1 MNCVHLL
8 TPGVKRAR
16 KSSDSLEE
24 EEEVMLMLPDVST
37 AYTTMEPNFAIIIL
51 DTKEIIAIWIV
62 FFWIMHGNPLMA
74 ISIYLLI
81 VIHIALDLKN
91 S

>member
-37 AYTTMEPNFAIIIL
+37 AYTTMEPNFAIII

-62 FFWIMHGNPLMA
+62 F
-74 ISIYLLI
+74 
-81 VIHIALDLKN
+81 LDN
-91 S
+91 AWQ

>member
-24 EEEVMLMLPDVST
+24 EEVMLMLPDVST
-37 AYTTMEPNFAIIIL
+37 AYTTMEPNCAIII

-62 FFWIMHGNPLMA
+62 FFWIMHGNK
-74 ISIYLLI
+74 YLSTYR
-81 VIHIALDLKN
+81 N
-91 S
+91 T

>member
-16 KSSDSLEE
+16 KSSDSLE

-37 AYTTMEPNFAIIIL
+37 AYTTMEPNFAIII
-51 DTKEIIAIWIV
+51 DAKEISIVIWIV
-62 FFWIMHGNPLMA
+62 F
-74 ISIYLLI
+74 
-81 VIHIALDLKN
+81 LDN
-91 S
+91 AWQ

>member
-16 KSSDSLEE
+16 KSSDSLE

-37 AYTTMEPNFAIIIL
+37 AYTTMEPNFAIII

-62 FFWIMHGNPLMA
+62 FLGNA
-74 ISIYLLI
+74 WQ
-81 VIHIALDLKN
+81 
-91 S
+91 

>member
-37 AYTTMEPNFAIIIL
+37 AYTTMEPNFAIII
-51 DTKEIIAIWIV
+51 DAKEISIVIWIV
-62 FFWIMHGNPLMA
+62 F
-74 ISIYLLI
+74 
-81 VIHIALDLKN
+81 LDN
-91 S
+91 AWQ

>member
-24 EEEVMLMLPDVST
+24 EEVMLMLPDVST
-37 AYTTMEPNFAIIIL
+37 AYATMEPNFAIII
-51 DTKEIIAIWIV
+51 DTKEIIVIWIV
-62 FFWIMHGNPLMA
+62 F
-74 ISIYLLI
+74 
-81 VIHIALDLKN
+81 LDN
-91 S
+91 AWQ

>member
-16 KSSDSLEE
+16 KSSDSLE

-37 AYTTMEPNFAIIIL
+37 AYTTMEPNFAIII

-62 FFWIMHGNPLMA
+62 F
-74 ISIYLLI
+74 
-81 VIHIALDLKN
+81 LDN
-91 S
+91 AWQ

>member
-16 KSSDSLEE
+16 KSSDSLE

-62 FFWIMHGNPLMA
+62 F
-74 ISIYLLI
+74 
-81 VIHIALDLKN
+81 LDN
-91 S
+91 AWQ

>member
-37 AYTTMEPNFAIIIL
+37 AYTTMEPNFVIII

-62 FFWIMHGNPLMA
+62 FFG
-74 ISIYLLI
+74 
-81 VIHIALDLKN
+81 
-91 S
+91 

>member
-16 KSSDSLEE
+16 KSSDSLE

-51 DTKEIIAIWIV
+51 DTKEIIAIWI
-62 FFWIMHGNPLMA
+62 FFFG
-74 ISIYLLI
+74 
-81 VIHIALDLKN
+81 
-91 S
+91 

>member
-16 KSSDSLEE
+16 KSSDSLE

-37 AYTTMEPNFAIIIL
+37 AYTTMEPNFAIII

-62 FFWIMHGNPLMA
+62 FLDNAWQSLDGNK
-74 ISIYLLI
+74 YLSTYR
-81 VIHIALDLKN
+81 N
-91 S
+91 TYST

>member
-51 DTKEIIAIWIV
+51 DTKEIIAIWI
-62 FFWIMHGNPLMA
+62 FFFG
-74 ISIYLLI
+74 
-81 VIHIALDLKN
+81 
-91 S
+91 

>member
-16 KSSDSLEE
+16 KSSDSLEEE

-62 FFWIMHGNPLMA
+62 FLDNAWQSLDGNK
-74 ISIYLLI
+74 YLSTYR
-81 VIHIALDLKN
+81 N
-91 S
+91 TYST

>member
-24 EEEVMLMLPDVST
+24 EEEGVMLMLPDVST
-37 AYTTMEPNFAIIIL
+37 AYTTMEPNFAIII

-62 FFWIMHGNPLMA
+62 F
-74 ISIYLLI
+74 
-81 VIHIALDLKN
+81 LDN
-91 S
+91 AWQ

>member
-16 KSSDSLEE
+16 KSSDSLE

-37 AYTTMEPNFAIIIL
+37 AYTTMEPNFAIII
-51 DTKEIIAIWIV
+51 DTKEMIAIWIV
-62 FFWIMHGNPLMA
+62 F
-74 ISIYLLI
+74 
-81 VIHIALDLKN
+81 LDN
-91 S
+91 AWQ

>member
-37 AYTTMEPNFAIIIL
+37 AYTTMEPNFAIII
-51 DTKEIIAIWIV
+51 DTKEKCP
-62 FFWIMHGNPLMA
+62 N
-74 ISIYLLI
+74 SIRTEDRHQI
-81 VIHIALDLKN
+81 T
-91 S
+91 

>member
-16 KSSDSLEE
+16 KSSDSLE

-37 AYTTMEPNFAIIIL
+37 AYTTMEPNFAIII
-51 DTKEIIAIWIV
+51 DTKEISIVIWIV
-62 FFWIMHGNPLMA
+62 F
-74 ISIYLLI
+74 
-81 VIHIALDLKN
+81 LDN
-91 S
+91 AWQ

>member
-37 AYTTMEPNFAIIIL
+37 AYTTMEPNFAIII

-62 FFWIMHGNPLMA
+62 FFG
-74 ISIYLLI
+74 
-81 VIHIALDLKN
+81 
-91 S
+91 

>member
-16 KSSDSLEE
+16 KSSDSLEEEE

-37 AYTTMEPNFAIIIL
+37 AYTTMEPNFAIII
-51 DTKEIIAIWIV
+51 DTKEMIAIWIV
-62 FFWIMHGNPLMA
+62 F
-74 ISIYLLI
+74 
-81 VIHIALDLKN
+81 LDN
-91 S
+91 AWQ

>member
-16 KSSDSLEE
+16 KSNDSLE

-37 AYTTMEPNFAIIIL
+37 AYTTMEPNFAIII

-62 FFWIMHGNPLMA
+62 F
-74 ISIYLLI
+74 
-81 VIHIALDLKN
+81 LDN
-91 S
+91 AWQ